1 LLFKAEADSALADRA
16 LAHLGRL
23 HLAGVHHLGSTIC
36 GLGPGLV
43 GALFLGAFD
52 DLLVFDLFLHVLV
65 ALKNFVVFNFT
76 QLEKFVHASLKLLL
90 ERVHFVL
97 LFLHHV
103 GF

>member
-1 LLFKAEADSALADRA
+1 MLLKSVADSALADRA

-52 DLLVFDLFLHVLV
+52 DLLIFDLFLHVLV
-65 ALKNFVVFNFT
+65 TLQNFVVFNLT
-76 QLEKFVHASLKLLL
+76 HLKRLVHAAL
-90 ERVHFVL
+90 
-97 LFLHHV
+97 
-103 GF
+103 